1 MTTTVLTFAQQAA
14 PGWPDW
20 LMGAL
25 TVAFIFVCV
34 ILVLTVLIQKPQ
46 GGGLAGAFG
55 GAAGSGQTAFGTKTG
70 DALTVL
76 TIIVFTIFI
85 IFAIVLN
92 LGVKAAHS
100 GLAGVPAATPANGTA
115 PVDSTTPATDQPAP
129 ALPPTQ
135 PAATPDSAPVQPAPG
150 TPTETPVLPPAEPA
164 PAPVVPPSEPTPTP
178 TPVPPGR

>member
-100 GLAGVPAATPANGTA
+100 GLAGVPVATPTDGTA
-115 PVDSTTPATDQPAP
+115 PVTDQPAP
-129 ALPPTQ
+129 TPPQSPPST
-135 PAATPDSAPVQPAPG
+135 TPDSAPIQPAPASG
-150 TPTETPVLPPAEPA
+150 TPAEVLTLPPVQPPIEPAPTPTPA
-164 PAPVVPPSEPTPTP
+164 PAPV
-178 TPVPPGR
+178 PPGR